1 MKKPSLIERLTG
13 LTENEE
19 FDSFFDE
26 TAEDQHMTAGEA
38 PPAQTHPHHTHAPA
52 PSWDDETQSGSEEL
66 PIDMYQTGNFIVLKA
81 LVAGVVPG
89 NIDVVLTRDMVTIK
103 GTREEEQEVNEDG
116 YFRRELYWGSFS
128 RTILLPEEVDV
139 DAAEATE
146 KHGVLVIR
154 LPKVNKTKETKV
166 KVKSR

>member
-13 LTENEE
+13 LSEHEE

-26 TAEDQHMTAGEA
+26 TTDEHTAPDEHRTSQ
-38 PPAQTHPHHTHAPA
+38 PQHTHHAAPA
-52 PSWDDETQSGSEEL
+52 PLWDEETAPGSEEL
-66 PIDMYQTGNFIVLKA
+66 PVDMYQTGNFIVLKA

-116 YFRRELYWGSFS
+116 YFRRELYWGAFS

-146 KHGVLVIR
+146 KHGVLVLR